1 MELKV
6 IWSAITL
13 FGIILAATYRSS
25 FKQFIGPILIGFTGA
40 IWVAYIFG

>member
-1 MELKV
+1 MELKG

-13 FGIILAATYRSS
+13 LGIILAATHRSS
-25 FKQFIGPILIGFTGA
+25 FKQSIGPVLIGFTSA